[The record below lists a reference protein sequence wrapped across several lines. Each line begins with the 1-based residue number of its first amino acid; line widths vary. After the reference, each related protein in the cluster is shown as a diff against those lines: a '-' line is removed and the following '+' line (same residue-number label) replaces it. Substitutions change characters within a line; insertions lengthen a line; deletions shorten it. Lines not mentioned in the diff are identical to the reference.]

1 MIFVA
6 EEEWGKEVPMNAKN
20 EPRVEFLKE
29 HQGTQESTF
38 KSLQINHKV
47 MLYTVTQVVPH

>member
-1 MIFVA
+1 
-6 EEEWGKEVPMNAKN
+6 MNAKN